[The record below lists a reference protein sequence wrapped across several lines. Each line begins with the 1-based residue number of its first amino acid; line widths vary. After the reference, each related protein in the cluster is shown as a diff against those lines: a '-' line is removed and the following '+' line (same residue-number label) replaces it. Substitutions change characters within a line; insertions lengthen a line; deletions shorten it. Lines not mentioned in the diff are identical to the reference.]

1 MSSARKP
8 SGFLKLNY
16 DKVVVIVVLIGLLIS
31 GILLVMQLNS
41 GAAQMKTTQTE
52 LEAINPFSVKP
63 IDTTLLEKLAE
74 SMANPFQMPAAQRR
88 MLVGELR
95 VSSIPDGLPIP
106 FDAAVCPFT
115 GAPQPAI
122 VNIRDLDTDGDGM
135 KDEWEE
141 KFGLGKLD
149 PTDASGDLDADGFL
163 NLEEYLGTSNP
174 GDPKD
179 TPPPPAKLR
188 IGQVKMNPF
197 KLRFLGVSRITESD
211 VRYQLNLRT
220 LEKTYFARMNEEVEG
235 YTVVAYDEKGPDGP
249 VLTLQQGD
257 KIIKLIQNRVV
268 DEQARTARMVFLVDG
283 KLFTVNIGSDI
294 TLLGQTYKVVDIAD
308 DRVVIRDEASG
319 KEFEIGMISDDE
331 RQQLSAGGRPGATP

>member
-16 DKVVVIVVLIGLLIS
+16 DKVVVIVVLVGLLVS

-41 GAAQMKTTQTE
+41 GAAQMKTTQAE
-52 LEAINPFSVKP
+52 LEAVNPIPVRP

-74 SMANPFQMPAAQRR
+74 TMANPYQVPAGQRR

-106 FDAAVCPFT
+106 FDATVCPFT

-122 VNIRDLDTDGDGM
+122 VNIGDLDTDGDGM
-135 KDEWEE
+135 KDAWEE
-141 KFGLGKLD
+141 KYGLGKLD
-149 PTDASGDLDADGFL
+149 PTDASGDLDADGFS
-163 NLEEYLGTSNP
+163 NLEEYLGTSDP
-174 GDPKD
+174 SDPKE

-188 IGQVKMNPF
+188 IAQVKMNPF
-197 KLRFLGVSRITESD
+197 KLRFLGVSRITETD

-235 YTVVAYDEKGPDGP
+235 YTVVSYDEKGPEGP

-257 KIIKLIQNRVV
+257 KVIKLIQNRVV
-268 DEQARTARMVFLVDG
+268 DEQARTARLVFLVDG
-283 KLFTVNIGSDI
+283 RFFTVNIGSDI
-294 TLLGQTYKVVDIAD
+294 TLLDQTYKVVDIAD
-308 DRVVIRDEASG
+308 DRVVIRDEDAG
-319 KEFEIGMISDDE
+319 KDFDIGMISEHE